1 MRAHGNVSL
10 QDGSPLT
17 MPDCVESQKDQ
28 QFSHSGNGASS
39 MWTWAK
45 RRDKLRDSRVV
56 CSLARESRTY
66 TGSCIAMIHKNC
78 FPRLAHIALISTL
91 TLTFALPASAA
102 WKEKVLY
109 SFQGGAN
116 DGSYPY
122 GSVIFDK
129 QGNLYGVLQ
138 DFGGDSCAPLGG
150 ECGAVYRLS
159 PPAQKGGSWTE
170 TLLYEF
176 QGKGANDGE
185 SPNSGLIMDKSGNL
199 YGLTAYGGTGNC
211 TLLGLSAGCG
221 TVYKLSPPKQKG
233 GAWTETILY
242 SFPSATQGYVPI
254 GDLVF
259 DSAGNLY
266 GSTLFGGMKGTT
278 CDPDYGGQCGVVFE
292 ISPPKTKGGK
302 WTEKELHAFA
312 GGTDGAEPNGGLV
325 LDDKGSV
332 YGTTAF
338 GGGATCQGA
347 GCGTAFELDDPLTK
361 RGGSWTEKI
370 LHRFADGDDGAGPSS
385 GLTFDAKGAL
395 YGTTGGGGSGF
406 NGTVFR
412 LTKARGGDWVEA
424 ILYNFS
430 YENSKKGSGP
440 GGGLMLDKSGDVY
453 GTAGAGGLYNG
464 GVVYRLKPS
473 GQGKTWPLSVL
484 YSFQRTPDGSGPE
497 ARLMPGGAGNLYS
510 TTSGGGISGN
520 GTVFKVSP

>member
-1 MRAHGNVSL
+1 MNH
-10 QDGSPLT
+10 
-17 MPDCVESQKDQ
+17 KD
-28 QFSHSGNGASS
+28 
-39 MWTWAK
+39 
-45 RRDKLRDSRVV
+45 R
-56 CSLARESRTY
+56 SRT
-66 TGSCIAMIHKNC
+66 TI
-78 FPRLAHIALISTL
+78 RLLFFVLILALAS
-91 TLTFALPASAA
+91 AASAA

-150 ECGAVYRLS
+150 ECGAVYQLS

-266 GSTLFGGMKGTT
+266 GSTLFGGTKGTT

-292 ISPPKTKGGK
+292 IRPPKKKGGA
-302 WTEKELHAFA
+302 WTQKVLHNFA
-312 GGTDGAEPNGGLV
+312 GVETGHDFGDGASPNGGLV
-325 LDDKGSV
+325 LDS
-332 YGTTAF
+332 
-338 GGGATCQGA
+338 
-347 GCGTAFELDDPLTK
+347 E
-361 RGGSWTEKI
+361 
-370 LHRFADGDDGAGPSS
+370 
-385 GLTFDAKGAL
+385 GAL
-395 YGTTGGGGSGF
+395 YGTTYYGGNNIKGECQGGTAGTGCGIVFKLVPPTQKGVGWAQKVLHQFDAKDGDNSAAGVIFDRDGDLYGTTTAGGQNGYGLVFQLKKPSGNLGIWTESVLHAF
-406 NGTVFR
+406 NDVDGVNPSAALVFDSSGNLYGTAAGPMSRSAQGDVFRLRPPSRQDGRWGFTVLYTFTGQPDGAFPAAGLVSKGNGLFSTTESGGTGTCVYGGCGTVFE
-412 LTKARGGDWVEA
+412 VE
-424 ILYNFS
+424 
-430 YENSKKGSGP
+430 P
-440 GGGLMLDKSGDVY
+440 
-453 GTAGAGGLYNG
+453 
-464 GVVYRLKPS
+464 
-473 GQGKTWPLSVL
+473 
-484 YSFQRTPDGSGPE
+484 
-497 ARLMPGGAGNLYS
+497 
-510 TTSGGGISGN
+510 
-520 GTVFKVSP
+520 

>member
-1 MRAHGNVSL
+1 
-10 QDGSPLT
+10 
-17 MPDCVESQKDQ
+17 
-28 QFSHSGNGASS
+28 
-39 MWTWAK
+39 
-45 RRDKLRDSRVV
+45 
-56 CSLARESRTY
+56 
-66 TGSCIAMIHKNC
+66 MIHKNRS
-78 FPRLAHIALISTL
+78 PRLADVGLILAVALS
-91 TLTFALPASAA
+91 FAVPASAA

-109 SFQGGAN
+109 SFQGGTN

-266 GSTLFGGMKGTT
+266 GSTLFGGTKGTT

-292 ISPPKTKGGK
+292 LSPPKKQGGA
-302 WTEKELHAFA
+302 WTQKVLHNFA
-312 GGTDGAEPNGGLV
+312 GIASGKQDGDGAEPNGGLV
-325 LDDKGSV
+325 LDNKGAIYGTSYYGGNEGGSCGSVGCGTVFKLAPPTKNGGAWTQKALHVFKGIPDGVRPAAGVVFGPKGSL
-332 YGTTAF
+332 YGTTVL
-338 GGGATCQGA
+338 GGGGNYPS
-347 GCGTAFELDDPLTK
+347 GTAFELIP
-361 RGGSWTEKI
+361 GVNGSWTERI
-370 LHRFADGDDGAGPSS
+370 AHSFQDGDDGSEPKSALLADAS
-385 GLTFDAKGAL
+385 GNL
-395 YGTTGGGGSGF
+395 YGSALGGGGGQRYGVVFRLRPPKVQTKPWTLTTLYAFPGSPDGAAPAAPIVSDASGNLWSTTTGGGTGGCVYGGC
-406 NGTVFR
+406 GTVFE
-412 LTKARGGDWVEA
+412 V
-424 ILYNFS
+424 
-430 YENSKKGSGP
+430 
-440 GGGLMLDKSGDVY
+440 
-453 GTAGAGGLYNG
+453 
-464 GVVYRLKPS
+464 KP
-473 GQGKTWPLSVL
+473 
-484 YSFQRTPDGSGPE
+484 
-497 ARLMPGGAGNLYS
+497 
-510 TTSGGGISGN
+510 
-520 GTVFKVSP
+520 